1 MNIKDVKKNNAVRNF
16 FPYLVLFIIIIV
28 TFFILNMGGKKV
40 NELSTG
46 ELITALEKGEVTE
59 ITVMPKSSESI
70 YYVSGKLDGYKENE
84 SFEAK
89 VVEAEVENILTLT
102 EKNEIKKYERESD
115 PGTSPVLYI
124 IVNVLPLLLLIVVSY
139 ILFSKLASSNKG
151 SMDFGK
157 SRAKLSDDKHQAKF
171 SDVAGLKE

>member
-1 MNIKDVKKNNAVRNF
+1 MRRNKMNIKDVKKNNAVRNF

-102 EKNEIKKYERESD
+102 EKNEIKKYE
-115 PGTSPVLYI
+115 TK
-124 IVNVLPLLLLIVVSY
+124 
-139 ILFSKLASSNKG
+139 KL
-151 SMDFGK
+151 
-157 SRAKLSDDKHQAKF
+157 
-171 SDVAGLKE
+171 

>member
-16 FPYLVLFIIIIV
+16 FPYLVLFIIIIA

-46 ELITALEKGEVTE
+46 ELITGEVTE

-70 YYVSGKLDGYKENE
+70 YYVSGKLEGYKENE

-89 VVEAEVENILTLT
+89 VVEAEVDNVLSLT
-102 EKNEIKKYERESD
+102 EKNEIKKYETEPD
-115 PGTSPVLYI
+115 PGSSPILYI
-124 IVNVLPLLLLIVVSY
+124 IVNILPLLL
-139 ILFSKLASSNKG
+139 
-151 SMDFGK
+151 
-157 SRAKLSDDKHQAKF
+157 
-171 SDVAGLKE
+171 